1 MTRYATHVKIPDQQ
15 LWARYGVGSTPTKGP
30 WPITFSFF
38 NKADLRVSVDGAELA
53 QNEFSFTA
61 DEYIGGYMGG
71 ALMLSEYVSDAVV
84 LVWRD
89 IAPTRTTDFSPAGHV
104 QVTAVDTAFD
114 QAMAIAQ
121 DLKRDGER
129 TFRVAPDKTGAEIG
143 EGDEGLVSINS
154 DGDIELLPVA
164 SFRGTDGTDGDKG
177 DPGGDASQFGT
188 LAQLPSVTIA
198 APIIRIWSTG
208 HTTAGDG
215 GACWLYRVTDAVFL
229 ASDVLDA
236 AGTRWRIARDQVL
249 RPEMCGAKGDAQLI
263 PSAYTD
269 WNGQYRTTNEV
280 TNTPTDDTAAF
291 VRFYDLLNYWQSFR
305 AATTPGRNYFFAP
318 VSHPTI
324 AYSSRTTTL
333 WDGRTTDGSFINTA
347 TTVPTALSWDG
358 FELDF
363 TGSRMIL
370 DGEFN
375 LTAADYSGGYR
386 LKDTMIP
393 LNMWKCRR
401 GIIRGL
407 EVDGQWRHQTTDTG
421 GSGECFSYAISMTGC
436 AFLTFTDCVLFDM
449 AQDGVAMGHRQ
460 QQTYNGIAL
469 GSVEGYPEADAS
481 TSSVYYAEGR
491 CQAIEF
497 RNPTIGPCR
506 RQGMSPIG
514 VGGRDLANRYP
525 GLNVIGGLTRDIG
538 RNIGQKP
545 KWQTGDVTDGSTK
558 WQWRGFPPRSAF
570 DFEPQRQGPYQVDG
584 VKIIGHRMD
593 GCIGSFVAAQ
603 GDWGINRV
611 EQSLPYTAVDVA
623 ANSFTKASLTLSAVF
638 PGQIP
643 SKTRCW
649 SDGALPAPLQP
660 KTDYYLFKTS
670 STVFKL
676 ARTYEDALAQVAIDL
691 TDQGSGTHWFVLADS
706 WPNVGEINLIDCT
719 GVHPWD
725 GSLLPWQVYV
735 ERCIVQGGAF
745 ELKCASAIHGPSSTY
760 RQGLLFRG
768 VELKG
773 QRQIVEF
780 NDISGLKTL
789 TITPASS
796 TITSSTAHLFG
807 KYEFT
812 PIRMKGATL
821 LPPEFK
827 SGKTY
832 YADRITDTT
841 FRLAASL
848 SDAALGTWIVPSTAG
863 TGTQTCWKIA
873 GSTFEM
879 VDCAIIQ
886 NPRDLSFDGAL
897 DVDTTNNRIHIPMSI
912 RNEGIY
918 PTEILRLQPV
928 VAGVGTEPGGLT
940 FGTNVYPFIDEN
952 EPDWVYLAT
961 SSANANAGVAIDLTT
976 AGVGRL
982 KFAPSNTTAPINLI
996 DTDVTFTNNRI
1007 FVDRN
1012 SLSAFGA
1019 NDKMVSITGCSR
1031 IGYNTYDCNITA
1043 AAEGRFYTSQSGNLI
1058 AIGPDRYPSYDTF
1071 YPSITAGSL
1080 DMRTSYPFRATA
1092 TYNPAS
1098 LAAGARITITVTVTG
1113 LLSAR
1118 DRVSSV
1124 SGFESTGLEITN
1136 AWCSADDTLSITF
1149 YNPTGSSIDAGNT
1162 TLILTGVRSQV

>member
-1 MTRYATHVKIPDQQ
+1 MPPAFNLGIPWEQTYA
-15 LWARYGVGSTPTKGP
+15 RFEVGAGLTKGP
-30 WPITFSFF
+30 FPITFSIFK
-38 NKADLRVSVDGAELA
+38 KANLRVTVDGVELTQSQFA
-53 QNEFSFTA
+53 FSGTEA
-61 DEYIGGYMGG
+61 VGGFSSGNVE
-71 ALMLSEYVSDAVV
+71 LSEYVENVEV
-84 LVWRD
+84 IVWRD
-89 IAPTRTTDFSPAGHV
+89 VLAERTTDFAPSSHV
-104 QVTAVDTAFD
+104 PIQAIDTAFD
-114 QAMAIAQ
+114 TAMAIAQ
-121 DLKRDGER
+121 DLKRDLDR
-129 TFRVAPDKTGAEIG
+129 TFRVPVNRTGVEIT
-143 EGDEGLVSINS
+143 EGSEGLVAVNA
-154 DGDIELLPVA
+154 DGDLEFLPVA
-164 SFRGTDGTDGDKG
+164 SFRGTDGMDGDKG
-177 DPGGDASQFGT
+177 DPGADASQFGT
-188 LAQLPSVTIA
+188 LAQLPGVTIA

-215 GACWLYRVTDAVFL
+215 GACWLYRVSDAVTL
-229 ASDVLDA
+229 ACDVLDA

-318 VSHPTI
+318 VSRPNVGFSVKTV
-324 AYSSRTTTL
+324 TL
-333 WDGRTTDGSFINTA
+333 WDGRTTVGSFINT
-347 TTVPTALSWDG
+347 TSPVPCAVSWNG

-363 TGSRMIL
+363 TGSRVVL
-370 DGEFN
+370 DGNFN
-375 LTAADYSGGYR
+375 LVAADYSGGYR
-386 LKDTMIP
+386 LRDTMLP

-401 GIIRGL
+401 GIIKGL

-460 QQTYNGIAL
+460 QSTYNGIAL

-497 RNPTIGPCR
+497 RNPIIGPCR

-525 GLNVIGGLTRDIG
+525 GLNVIGGLTCDIG
-538 RNIGQKP
+538 RNIGQHP
-545 KWQTGDVTDGSTK
+545 KFQTGDPTDGSVK
-558 WQWRGFPPRSAF
+558 HQWRGFPPRSAF

-603 GDWGINRV
+603 GDWSINRV

-649 SDGALPAPLQP
+649 SDGALPSPLQP

-725 GSLLPWQVYV
+725 GSLLPWQIYV

-780 NDISGLKTL
+780 NDIASPKTL

-796 TITSSTAHLFG
+796 TITSSTSHLFG

-812 PIRMKGATL
+812 PIRMKGGTL

-832 YADRITDTT
+832 FADRITDTT
-841 FRLAASL
+841 FRVAASL
-848 SDAALGTWIVPSTAG
+848 SDAALGTWIIPSTAG

-886 NPRDLSFDGAL
+886 SPRDLSFDAAL
-897 DVDTTNNRIHIPMSI
+897 DVDTTNARIHIPMSI

-918 PTEILRLQPV
+918 PAEILRLQPV

-961 SSANANAGVAIDLTT
+961 SSANANAGVAIDLTSV
-976 AGVGRL
+976 GVGRL
-982 KFAPSNTTAPINLI
+982 KLAPSNTTSPINLI

-1007 FVDRN
+1007 FMDRN

-1071 YPSITAGSL
+1071 YPNIAAGSL
-1080 DMRTSYPFRATA
+1080 DMRTVYPWRATVSF
-1092 TYNPAS
+1092 NPTSIA
-1098 LAAGARITITVTVTG
+1098 TITRSTQTMT
-1113 LLSAR
+1113 
-1118 DRVSSV
+1118 V
-1124 SGFESTGLEITN
+1124 SGVRTGRDTISALVGLESAGLEVTN
-1136 AWCSADDTLSITF
+1136 VWVSADDTVSVTL
-1149 YNPTGSSIDAGNT
+1149 YNPTGGAIDAGAT
-1162 TLILTGVRSQV
+1162 SVTLSGLRSQV